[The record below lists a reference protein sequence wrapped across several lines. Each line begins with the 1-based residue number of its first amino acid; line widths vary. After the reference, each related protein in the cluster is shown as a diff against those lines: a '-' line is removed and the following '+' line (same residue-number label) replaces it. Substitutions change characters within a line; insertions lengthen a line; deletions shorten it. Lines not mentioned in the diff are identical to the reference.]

1 LVNTGYS
8 GNLQLVTNRVASMNA
23 THFSK
28 TPLGRALLQVAS
40 LRRRP
45 VILLTGLMRNFRE
58 WRPPSAP
65 AIVVEPKSN
74 TPWTELKVRKSPRPP
89 LPITPTVPA
98 HVAPTKPSEHQSET
112 EFLRHCLQYGDRSG
126 HQALGNRIAQ
136 MQRDV
141 RCVQRA
147 VWLMAVL
154 TALAAT
160 GLAYVAVLGGGIPAD
175 VSRLIV
181 NGVSALGL
189 AAVISLAAFVGLLVV
204 FRMNLNEQREEGRQ
218 RVTELL
224 ASRLGKPAI
233 LPWNASGVGGG
244 NGKTVSIS
252 AGSVVEPER

>member
-1 LVNTGYS
+1 
-8 GNLQLVTNRVASMNA
+8 
-23 THFSK
+23 
-28 TPLGRALLQVAS
+28 
-40 LRRRP
+40 
-45 VILLTGLMRNFRE
+45 
-58 WRPPSAP
+58 
-65 AIVVEPKSN
+65 
-74 TPWTELKVRKSPRPP
+74 

-98 HVAPTKPSEHQSET
+98 HVAPTKPSELQSET

-189 AAVISLAAFVGLLVV
+189 ASVISLVAFVGLLVI

-224 ASRLGKPAI
+224 ASRLGKPA
-233 LPWNASGVGGG
+233 LSWKANGVGGG

-252 AGSVVEPER
+252 AGSVAEPER